1 MRLPIMIDY
10 VEIPNG
16 VNVSIE
22 DGKIYIKGPKGEKY
36 RNINNRNIII
46 EIKENKIIFK
56 AYFPSKKIIRDM
68 NTMVAHIK
76 NDIEGVTKGFVYKL
90 RGVSIHFPLKLKLQ
104 NNKLI
109 IENYMGGRDI
119 KEIEIPEGVKATLK
133 ENEITLEGYDIEVLG
148 NLAGLIENSVK
159 PKEKDLRKFQDGI
172 YIIQKP

>member
-1 MRLPIMIDY
+1 MIDY

>member
-16 VNVSIE
+16 VNISIE

-36 RNINNRNIII
+36 RNINNRNIIV
-46 EIKENKIIFK
+46 EIKENKMIFK
-56 AYFPSKKIIRDM
+56 AYFPSRKIIRDM
-68 NTMVAHIK
+68 NAMVVHIK

-90 RGVSIHFPLKLKLQ
+90 KGISIHFPLKLKLQ

-119 KEIEIPEGVKATLK
+119 KEIEIPKGVKATLN
-133 ENEITLEGYDIEVLG
+133 ENEITLEGHDIELLG

-159 PKEKDLRKFQDGI
+159 AREKDLRKFQDGI

>member
-1 MRLPIMIDY
+1 MIDY

-90 RGVSIHFPLKLKLQ
+90 KGVSIHFPLKLKLQ

>member
-16 VNVSIE
+16 VNISIE

-56 AYFPSKKIIRDM
+56 VYFPSKKIIRDM

-90 RGVSIHFPLKLKLQ
+90 KGVSIHFPLKLKLQ

-119 KEIEIPEGVKATLK
+119 KEIEIPQGVKATLN
-133 ENEITLEGYDIEVLG
+133 ENEITLEGHDIELLG

-159 PKEKDLRKFQDGI
+159 PREKDLRKFQDGI

>member
-16 VNVSIE
+16 VNISIE

-56 AYFPSKKIIRDM
+56 VYFPSKKIIRDM

-90 RGVSIHFPLKLKLQ
+90 KGVSIHFPLKLKLQ

-119 KEIEIPEGVKATLK
+119 KEIEIPKGVKAILN
-133 ENEITLEGYDIEVLG
+133 ENEITLEGYDIELLG

>member
-46 EIKENKIIFK
+46 EIRENKIIFK

-90 RGVSIHFPLKLKLQ
+90 KGVSIHFPLKLKLQ

>member
-10 VEIPNG
+10 VEIPSG
-16 VNVSIE
+16 VNISIE
-22 DGKIYIKGPKGEKY
+22 DGRIYIKGPKGEKY
-36 RNINNRNIII
+36 RNINNRNIIV

-56 AYFPSKKIIRDM
+56 VYFPSRKIIRDM

-90 RGVSIHFPLKLKLQ
+90 KGISIHFPLKLKLQ

-119 KEIEIPEGVKATLK
+119 KEIEIPKGVKAILN
-133 ENEITLEGYDIEVLG
+133 ENEITLEGHDIELLG

-159 PKEKDLRKFQDGI
+159 PREKDLRKFQDGI